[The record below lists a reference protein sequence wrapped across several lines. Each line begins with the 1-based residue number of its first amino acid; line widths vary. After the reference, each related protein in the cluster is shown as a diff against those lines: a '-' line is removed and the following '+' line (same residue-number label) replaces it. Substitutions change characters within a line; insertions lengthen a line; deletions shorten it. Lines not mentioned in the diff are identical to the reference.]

1 MVILRKSKSEI
12 SGAMQADSGCSC
24 RGTVGESVQH
34 SCHGMGFESSMVTV
48 LTHSPE
54 ETEAFGVRLAAQLAQ
69 GDIIALNG
77 PLGAG
82 KTCLVR
88 GLARGLGHDPLRVR
102 SPTFV
107 LHHVYREG
115 RIPLHHLDLYRLG
128 EGAVTDEFDL
138 DLLAGDGVVAMEWA
152 SLARDAELPG
162 TIVVELIPL
171 EGDSRE
177 IRLGDDVPERLR
189 KAAGEENA

>member
-1 MVILRKSKSEI
+1 
-12 SGAMQADSGCSC
+12 
-24 RGTVGESVQH
+24 
-34 SCHGMGFESSMVTV
+34 MVTV

-54 ETEAFGVRLAAQLAQ
+54 ETESFGSRLAAQLAR
-69 GDIIALNG
+69 GDILALNG

-115 RIPLHHLDLYRLG
+115 RLPLHHLDLYRLG
-128 EGAVTDEFDL
+128 KGAHTDEFDL

-152 SLARDAELPG
+152 SLSADAALPG
-162 TIVVELIPL
+162 MIVLELRPL

-177 IRLGDDVPERLR
+177 IRLHDDVPDRVR
-189 KAAGEENA
+189 KVAGEWTA

>member
-1 MVILRKSKSEI
+1 MQIRDRFRSFTGFKQSIPWYGWRERTALRQED
-12 SGAMQADSGCSC
+12 GALG
-24 RGTVGESVQH
+24 
-34 SCHGMGFESSMVTV
+34 SMVTV

-54 ETEAFGVRLAAQLAQ
+54 ETEAFGARLAAQLSV

-107 LHHVYREG
+107 LHHVYRDG
-115 RIPLHHLDLYRLG
+115 RLPLHHLDLYRLG
-128 EGAVTDEFDL
+128 EGAETEEFDL
-138 DLLAGDGVVAMEWA
+138 DLLAGDGIVAVEWA
-152 SLARDAELPG
+152 SLALEEDFLPG
-162 TIVVELIPL
+162 TIVLDMCPL

-177 IRLGDDVPERLR
+177 IRIQEDAPERVR
-189 KAAGEENA
+189 QVMGKWTA